1 MNQNDIN
8 QAFTDK
14 VTELL
19 AQGYQINPA
28 TMGGSQG
35 EIAHIDLRRG
45 TEVLRVLL
53 ESKSGFGRDSDYLW
67 LAVGRCTEELRRVS
81 FESHSTIWNERLE
94 ILFEIKFARIT
105 PSFFTDMETGRHI
118 TEKRFDRWKNRKA
131 SNRLQLGDAY
141 KVPALK
147 YIRRQPRMKTCRLD
161 EIESVTR
168 MNRTEWGKTL
178 PDLYGYEIKARGKT
192 FQILAP
198 RKSRKD

>member
-8 QAFTDK
+8 RVFTEK
-14 VTELL
+14 VSELL
-19 AQGYQINPA
+19 AQGFQINPA

-53 ESKSGFGRDSDYLW
+53 ESRLGFGNNPDHLW
-67 LAVGRCTEELRRVS
+67 LAVGRCKEEIGRAS
-81 FESHSTIWNERLE
+81 FNSHSTIWNAYLE
-94 ILFEIKFARIT
+94 ILFEIKFACIT
-105 PSFFTDMETGRHI
+105 PDFFTDMKTGRRI
-118 TEKRFDRWKNRKA
+118 TKKRFDRLESKLT
-131 SNRLQLGDAY
+131 SNRRQMGDAY

-147 YIRRQPRMKTCRLD
+147 YIRRQPHMKTCRLD

-168 MNRTEWGKTL
+168 INRTKWSETL

-198 RKSRKD
+198 RKEQ

>member
-8 QAFTDK
+8 RAFTDK
-14 VTELL
+14 VSELL

-35 EIAHIDLRRG
+35 EIAHVDLRRG

-53 ESKSGFGRDSDYLW
+53 ESESGFDGDPDCLR
-67 LAVGRCTEELRRVS
+67 LAVGRCTEELGRAS
-81 FESHSTIWNERLE
+81 FDSHSIIWNERLE

-105 PSFFTDMETGRHI
+105 PEFFTDMETGRHI
-118 TEKRFDRWKNRKA
+118 TEKRFDRWKSKKTPSR
-131 SNRLQLGDAY
+131 RQLGDAY
-141 KVPALK
+141 KEAALK
-147 YIRRQPRMKTCRLD
+147 YIRSQPRMKTCRLD

-168 MNRTEWGKTL
+168 MNRTKWSETL
-178 PDLYGYEIKARGKT
+178 PDLYGYEIKARGKA

-198 RKSRKD
+198 RKEQ

>member
-8 QAFTDK
+8 RAFTDK
-14 VTELL
+14 VSELL
-19 AQGYQINPA
+19 AQGFQINPA

-53 ESKSGFGRDSDYLW
+53 ESESGFGRDPDCLR
-67 LAVGRCTEELRRVS
+67 LTVGRCTEDIGRAS
-81 FESHSTIWNERLE
+81 FGSHSIVWNERLE
-94 ILFEIKFARIT
+94 ILFEIKFARVT
-105 PSFFTDMETGRHI
+105 PDFFTDMETGRHI
-118 TEKRFDRWKNRKA
+118 TEKRFDRWKSKQTPSR
-131 SNRLQLGDAY
+131 RQMGDAY

-168 MNRTEWGKTL
+168 MNRTKWSDTL
-178 PDLYGYEIKARGKT
+178 PDLYGYEIKARSKT

-198 RKSRKD
+198 RKEQ

>member
-8 QAFTDK
+8 RAFTEK

-53 ESKSGFGRDSDYLW
+53 ESKSGFDGDPDCLR
-67 LAVGRCTEELRRVS
+67 LAVGRCTDELGRAS
-81 FESHSTIWNERLE
+81 FDSHSTIWNERLE
-94 ILFEIKFARIT
+94 ILFEIKFARVT

-118 TEKRFDRWKNRKA
+118 AEKRFDRWKNRKT
-131 SNRLQLGDAY
+131 SNRHQLGEAY

-161 EIESVTR
+161 EIESVNR
-168 MNRTEWGKTL
+168 VNRTEWGETL
-178 PDLYGYEIKARGKT
+178 PDLYGYEIKARGRT
-192 FQILAP
+192 FQINAP
-198 RKSRKD
+198 RKSGKD

>member
-8 QAFTDK
+8 RAFTDK
-14 VTELL
+14 VSELL
-19 AQGYQINPA
+19 AQGFQINPA
-28 TMGGSQG
+28 TMGGTQG
-35 EIAHIDLRRG
+35 EIAHVDLRRG
-45 TEVLRVLL
+45 TEILRVLL
-53 ESKSGFGRDSDYLW
+53 EHKGGFGGDPDSLR
-67 LAVGRCTEELRRVS
+67 LAVGRCTQNLGRAS
-81 FESHSTIWNERLE
+81 FDSRNIIWNERLE

-105 PSFFTDMETGRHI
+105 PDFFTDMETGRHI
-118 TEKRFDRWKNRKA
+118 TDKQFDRWKNRKT
-131 SNRLQLGDAY
+131 SNRRQLGDAY

-168 MNRTEWGKTL
+168 MNLTHWNKTL

-198 RKSRKD
+198 RKER